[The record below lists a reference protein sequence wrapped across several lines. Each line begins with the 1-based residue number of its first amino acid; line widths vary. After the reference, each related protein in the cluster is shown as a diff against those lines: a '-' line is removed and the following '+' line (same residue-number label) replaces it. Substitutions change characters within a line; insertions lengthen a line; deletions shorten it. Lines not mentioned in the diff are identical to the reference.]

1 MKNRLEHRRRDYY
14 KYSFGNLLADCVAA
28 LTIIGAWW
36 LLLWMFGAFR

>member
-1 MKNRLEHRRRDYY
+1 MSRTTTNNRL

-36 LLLWMFGAFR
+36 LLLWMFGAFH